1 MTLRFRMSSC
11 EFEPSNRCLSRRAS
25 SSPAT
30 LDELIDTFEHKVGPR
45 NGAQVVAR
53 AWVDPEFKRRLL
65 DDATEVVAEMGFVA
79 GQHADLVAV
88 KNTEDVHSMVVC
100 TLCSC
105 YPWAVLGLPPMWYKS
120 AAYRSR
126 TVIDTREVLEEFGV
140 HVPQEVEV
148 RVWYST
154 SELRYIVLP
163 LRPAGIEGMSETEL
177 AELVTRNSMIGTGVA
192 NIPELD
198 AVGSTACTTWAVSGL
213 SSSRRTSRCSTPP
226 GRLVCTRSR
235 N

>member
-1 MTLRFRMSSC
+1 M
-11 EFEPSNRCLSRRAS
+11 
-25 SSPAT
+25 
-30 LDELIDTFEHKVGPR
+30 
-45 NGAQVVAR
+45 AR

-148 RVWYST
+148 RV
-154 SELRYIVLP
+154 
-163 LRPAGIEGMSETEL
+163 
-177 AELVTRNSMIGTGVA
+177 
-192 NIPELD
+192 LD
-198 AVGSTACTTWAVSGL
+198 L
-213 SSSRRTSRCSTPP
+213 
-226 GRLVCTRSR
+226 
-235 N
+235 